1 MIILINLEPLHA
13 GRHAINIAN
22 YINNS
27 LDMARKYARIFV
39 RGHYL
44 FREAKLFPRGKLEE
58 NYELR
63 GTAKGKYPG
72 IFSKSNGAY
81 CAYLTL
87 QNFFFFGIREI
98 CQSVN
103 HVKVCQLA
111 PNVFQHSSRC
121 FRTDSTS
128 VKRTEKKAYFF
139 FFVRDK
145 SKMQVADTIKV

>member
-81 CAYLTL
+81 CAYHYPS
-87 QNFFFFGIREI
+87 NFFF
-98 CQSVN
+98 SVYAKSASLSITSKFVSWLPTSFN
-103 HVKVCQLA
+103 IHLDAFEQTPLQL
-111 PNVFQHSSRC
+111 
-121 FRTDSTS
+121 
-128 VKRTEKKAYFF
+128 KEKKRKHTFL
-139 FFVRDK
+139 
-145 SKMQVADTIKV
+145 

>member
-1 MIILINLEPLHA
+1 MR
-13 GRHAINIAN
+13 GRHAINFAN

-27 LDMARKYARIFV
+27 LHMARKYARIFA

-44 FREAKLFPRGKLEE
+44 FREAKRFPRGKLEE

-81 CAYLTL
+81 CAYHYPS
-87 QNFFFFGIREI
+87 NFFFGIREI

-111 PNVFQHSSRC
+111 PNVFQH
-121 FRTDSTS
+121 
-128 VKRTEKKAYFF
+128 
-139 FFVRDK
+139 
-145 SKMQVADTIKV
+145 

>member
-1 MIILINLEPLHA
+1 MKKNNNNNNNLAILYLPEFTNWMIILINLEPLHA

-81 CAYLTL
+81 CAYHYPSKI
-87 QNFFFFGIREI
+87 FFFRYTRNLPV
-98 CQSVN
+98 CQSRQSLSVGS
-103 HVKVCQLA
+103 QRL
-111 PNVFQHSSRC
+111 
-121 FRTDSTS
+121 STFIS
-128 VKRTEKKAYFF
+128 MLSNRLHF
-139 FFVRDK
+139 
-145 SKMQVADTIKV
+145 S